1 LIHYCLTASEKYFRN
16 IQDENKLKNM
26 LKPCRNEIKNSK
38 QIKRLLTVTEL
49 MYEESNRDD
58 ELIIL
63 LLLQMMSLA
72 CWERAT
78 LNTQPTTVRIV
89 T

>member
-1 LIHYCLTASEKYFRN
+1 
-16 IQDENKLKNM
+16 M

-72 CWERAT
+72 CWERVT
-78 LNTQPTTVRIV
+78 L
-89 T
+89 